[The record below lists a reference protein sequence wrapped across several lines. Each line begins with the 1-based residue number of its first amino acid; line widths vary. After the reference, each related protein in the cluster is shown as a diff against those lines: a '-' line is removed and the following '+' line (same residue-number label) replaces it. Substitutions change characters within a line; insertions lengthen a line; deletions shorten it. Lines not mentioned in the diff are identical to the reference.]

1 MSKYLKDY
9 NVNELEE
16 ELEEELESD
25 IDEETVE
32 HPFSTKNIKVTHQV
46 LSLSSIISRLK
57 YDEIDLSPDFQRNAD
72 LWGRK
77 KMSRL
82 IESILLRLPL
92 PIFYFDVSNQDKW
105 IVIDGLQRL
114 STIKKFIIEEKMS
127 LGGLEFLTDLTNKK
141 YKDLD
146 RTLQRIIEETQII
159 TYQVEAQTPRE
170 VKYSIFNRINTGG
183 LTLTPQE
190 IRQALNQNGNGVAIL
205 KEIVEMNEFKKIVN
219 IRSKRMVD
227 RELVLR
233 FIAFKMKKYRGL
245 EEVEYSLPI
254 FLDKAMEDIDNP
266 SMSIDNLREYEK
278 ELKETLIFLND
289 LFGEN
294 TIFNKTLADQ
304 SKTKTLNR
312 SLFEIWTVLGSYLS
326 KEEKDYLLENKNII
340 KKKYKELLLNPEFND
355 SITKGTNDKKTIK
368 QRFSMLSNFLGEV
381 LIWN

>member
-1 MSKYLKDY
+1 MSKYLKDN
-9 NVNELEE
+9 NVN

-266 SMSIDNLREYEK
+266 SMSIDNLREYGK

-326 KEEKDYLLENKNII
+326 KEEKDYLLENKDEI
-340 KKKYKELLLNPEFND
+340 KKKYKELLLNSEFND

>member
-1 MSKYLKDY
+1 MSKYLKDN
-9 NVNELEE
+9 NVN

-233 FIAFKMKKYRGL
+233 FIAFKMKKYKGL

-266 SMSIDNLREYEK
+266 SMSIDNLREYGK

-326 KEEKDYLLENKNII
+326 KEEKDSLLENKKEI
-340 KKKYKELLLNPEFND
+340 KMKYKELLLNSEFND

-381 LIWN
+381 LI